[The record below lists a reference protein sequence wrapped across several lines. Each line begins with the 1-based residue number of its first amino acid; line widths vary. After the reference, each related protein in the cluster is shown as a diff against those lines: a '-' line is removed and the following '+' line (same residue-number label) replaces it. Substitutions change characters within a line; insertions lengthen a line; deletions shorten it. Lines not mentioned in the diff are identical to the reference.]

1 MKEPVAQKLF
11 SIDINSK
18 FEIAPGVKD
27 MRKVK
32 ALVDKLKMPRK
43 GTE

>member
-27 MRKVK
+27 MKKVK
-32 ALVDKLKMPRK
+32 SLVDKLKVQRR

>member
-1 MKEPVAQKLF
+1 MDEPVAQKLF

-27 MRKVK
+27 VKKVK
-32 ALVDKLKMPRK
+32 QFVEQLKVQRSSS
-43 GTE
+43 E

>member
-1 MKEPVAQKLF
+1 MQEPVAQKLF

-32 ALVDKLKMPRK
+32 ALVEKLKVP
-43 GTE
+43 TSQAE